1 MRHRAPSQRLA
12 DDVAP
17 TLDHLARTTAG
28 GQTLRL
34 ALDGLPDS
42 PGRPFA
48 ALLRNALSA
57 PQQARPLHERLAAFT
72 NDRLGTEAALALST
86 LELLA
91 RHGGP
96 APSTLDRAASAV
108 RERRAAVAERR
119 AQSAQARL
127 SALVLSALPIA
138 FCGWSLRADPRTAQF
153 LLHTTTGLFCLAGGL
168 VLNGLG
174 WFWMRRLVGD
184 TR

>member
-1 MRHRAPSQRLA
+1 MSSGRFA

-17 TLDHLARTTAG
+17 TLDHLARATAG
-28 GQTLRL
+28 GQTLRC
-34 ALDGLPDS
+34 ALEGLPTA
-42 PGRPFA
+42 PNRPFA
-48 ALLRNALSA
+48 SLLHRAMDS
-57 PQQARPLHERLAAFT
+57 PQQSRPLHERLAALAD
-72 NDRLGTEAALALST
+72 DRRGAEATLALST

-153 LLHTTTGLFCLAGGL
+153 LLHTRAGLACLAGGFA
-168 VLNGLG
+168 LNGLG
-174 WFWMRRLVGD
+174 WFWMQRLVGG